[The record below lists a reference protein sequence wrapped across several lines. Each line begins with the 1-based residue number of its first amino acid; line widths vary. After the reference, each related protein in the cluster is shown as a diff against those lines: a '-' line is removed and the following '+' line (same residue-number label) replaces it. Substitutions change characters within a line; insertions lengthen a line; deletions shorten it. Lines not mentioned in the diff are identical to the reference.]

1 LTCGLVDI
9 SALAQSSSAAP
20 LAPEQDHY
28 GVKIGINS
36 EELEVLPNS
45 VSEKKS

>member
-1 LTCGLVDI
+1 MTSGLVDL
-9 SALAQSSSAAP
+9 SALVHSSSAAP

-36 EELEVLPNS
+36 EGLEALPNPA
-45 VSEKKS
+45 SEKKS